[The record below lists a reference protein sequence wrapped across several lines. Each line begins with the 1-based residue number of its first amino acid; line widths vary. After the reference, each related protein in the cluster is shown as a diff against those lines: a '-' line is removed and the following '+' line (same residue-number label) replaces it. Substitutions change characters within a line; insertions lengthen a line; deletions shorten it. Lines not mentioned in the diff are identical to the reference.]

1 MDVYVYSRGWSLDYD
16 WNCLPSEAILDSH
29 RINPVKGM
37 ARDFLFSASYVDSGW
52 NVVLHNLCI
61 PGRKDNLRREI
72 AMYICFCGLQSEAEV
87 RSLALAF
94 LSSEWE
100 KEENEYRCNV
110 SLTAGHSFKEDGS
123 FCYDPD
129 VATRWAEQAIR
140 EYHVIDKSS
149 VKPKVAEIDPLRE
162 DEQQKL
168 CRYLETNALRCENG
182 LRLLC
187 TNRVLSKCDIP
198 NPPPDLIVQCS
209 SGPDKWEDI
218 EPFPPKEETP
228 GSICQNPKQS
238 IIGKVMNAVNISLV
252 LIFVLILYLMADRI
266 EPDKSARSETML
278 SPKIEIVSS
287 PAGAEVLCNGVLLG
301 KTPCFVRVQ
310 REINELFF
318 RKEGYI
324 TVRDNL
330 SLHSGRR
337 VDVQLVTTEEGE
349 SGIQSAALAE
359 VEILSVPEGAQTLY
373 NGVYIGDTP
382 CKVRV
387 MMNPGTLTIKAAG
400 YEKWESS
407 IDPESGGRISAE
419 LKPLSET

>member
-94 LSSEWE
+94 LSSEWK

-140 EYHVIDKSS
+140 EYQVIDKPS
-149 VKPKVAEIDPLRE
+149 VKPQAAELDPLRE
-162 DEQQKL
+162 GAQQEL
-168 CRYLETNALRCENG
+168 RRYLETNALRCENG

-198 NPPPDLIVQCS
+198 TPPPDLIVQCS

-218 EPFPPKEETP
+218 ESSPAIVETP
-228 GSICQNPKQS
+228 DSSPSNPIQFFIDKF
-238 IIGKVMNAVNISLV
+238 KVSGLV
-252 LIFVLILYLMADRI
+252 LIFVLILYFMADRI
-266 EPDKSARSETML
+266 EPVESARSETML
-278 SPKIEIVSS
+278 SPKIEIASS

-301 KTPCFVRVQ
+301 TTPCFVRVQ

-324 TVRDNL
+324 TVRDNF

-349 SGIQSAALAE
+349 CGIQSAALAE
-359 VEILSVPEGAQTLY
+359 VEILSVPEGAQALY

-387 MMNPGTLTIKAAG
+387 MMNPGTLTIKSAG
-400 YEKWESS
+400 YKKWESS
-407 IDPESGGRISAE
+407 IDPKSGGRISAE
-419 LKPLSET
+419 LKLLSET